1 MNGKMTSSV
10 MTVNEL
16 RLLIDILVKFGVRIG
31 PKVVRPSAGP
41 LRSAPSFFRL
51 LCGGDFID

>member
-1 MNGKMTSSV
+1 